1 MHVYALSM
9 YLCWHHHLSMEPCSI
24 GFLLWILFS
33 YFNLWLIVLC
43 ARVFDFVSA
52 LLIRYLK
59 IVSEYLCCVFL
70 ILFPSCLLNFLI
82 IQIFFIY
89 WANWKAY
96 LVGLSILLQF
106 GTGKTHHHAPHEPG
120 NKTCFLCSLQVMSI
134 NNCRDLHLILGWT
147 RNFTSSRISISA
159 QFYHYVSLQVQVFLC
174 SFLVVSSYFYH
185 LYKFFIGNFL
195 LSLLGLEL
203 GTSHKPTHFT
213 IWVKP
218 HGISMDTNFKPVSPQ
233 SKSSKNKRK
242 K

>member
-1 MHVYALSM
+1 MMFIIFIYIYLTKIFRYMHVYALSM

-106 GTGKTHHHAPHEPG
+106 GTGKTSPCTTWARKQNMFSMLPP
-120 NKTCFLCSLQVMSI
+120 
-134 NNCRDLHLILGWT
+134 
-147 RNFTSSRISISA
+147 
-159 QFYHYVSLQVQVFLC
+159 
-174 SFLVVSSYFYH
+174 
-185 LYKFFIGNFL
+185 
-195 LSLLGLEL
+195 
-203 GTSHKPTHFT
+203 SH
-213 IWVKP
+213 VY
-218 HGISMDTNFKPVSPQ
+218 Q
-233 SKSSKNKRK
+233 
-242 K
+242 